1 MKLLKKFTFWLPLLS
16 IFIIV
21 YELVFKPVKHPWA
34 AIDPIF
40 SFLFTFLLPL
50 LPDNPSIFY
59 ALTLHFLLAVS
70 YGIILDRYIPKIR

>member
-1 MKLLKKFTFWLPLLS
+1 MKFHKKFSFWLPLFS
-16 IFIIV
+16 IFFII
-21 YELVFKPVKHPWA
+21 YELVFQPVKHPWA

-40 SFLFTFLLPL
+40 SFLFAFLLPL

-59 ALTLHFLLAVS
+59 ALALHFLLAVC